1 MSDFHQNGIITD
13 FHNLTRRPLAALEE
27 ELVAFSA
34 RRPMSLILPSLYAEL
49 EGPALA
55 HIVEELRRV
64 PYLAEVVIGLDR
76 ADRDQFLHAR
86 AFFDRLPQHHRILW
100 NDGPRL
106 RALDAELEA
115 QGLAPQQPGK
125 GRNVWYCAGYVQAS
139 GRGRVVALHDC
150 DILTYDRGLLA
161 RLFYP
166 VAHPHF
172 HYEFC
177 KGYYPRIAEGRLNGR
192 VSRLMVTPLLRA
204 LKQMH
209 GPLPYLEYLD
219 SYRYA
224 LSGEFSM
231 RSEVLDGIRIPADW
245 GLEIGVLSEVHRN
258 YSTKRLCQVDLADAY
273 DHKHQPVSA
282 EDASGG
288 LNRMSLD
295 IAKALYRKLATQGV
309 TFSAEG
315 FRTLKATYYR
325 LALDLIEAYD
335 HDAVMNGLRLDRHA
349 EEQAVELFAAN
360 LLEAGSAFLDN
371 PGERPFIPSW
381 NRVRAAIPDLP
392 ERLVQAVEHDN
403 AAVEPSVTK
412 V

>member
-13 FHNLTRRPLAALEE
+13 FHNLTRRSVESLEAD
-27 ELVAFSA
+27 LVRFSR
-34 RRPMSLILPSLYAEL
+34 RRPMSLILPSLYSEL
-49 EGPALA
+49 EGPALER
-55 HIVEELRRV
+55 IVEALAGV

-76 ADRDQFLHAR
+76 ADHDQFLHAR
-86 AFFDRLPQHHRILW
+86 EFFARLPQHHRILW

-106 RALDAELEA
+106 RALDQELDA
-115 QGLAPQQPGK
+115 QGLSPRQPGK
-125 GRNVWYCAGYVQAS
+125 GRNVWYCAGFVQAS
-139 GRGRVVALHDC
+139 GRGAVVALHDC

-172 HYEFC
+172 NYEFC

-192 VSRLMVTPLLRA
+192 VARLMVTPLLRA
-204 LKQMH
+204 LKAMH

-219 SYRYA
+219 SYRYP

-231 RSEVLDGIRIPADW
+231 RAEVLDGIRIPADW

-258 YSTKRLCQVDLADAY
+258 HSTKRLCQVDLADAY
-273 DHKHQPVSA
+273 DHKHQPVS
-282 EDASGG
+282 EDDPSGG

-325 LALDLIEAYD
+325 LALDLIEAYE
-335 HDAVMNGLRLDRHA
+335 HDARMNGLSLDRHG
-349 EEQAVELFAAN
+349 EERAVELFAAN

-381 NRVRAAIPDLP
+381 NRVRSAIPDLA
-392 ERLVQAVEHDN
+392 ERLHDAVEADN
-403 AAVEPSVTK
+403 RGEV
-412 V
+412 